1 MYAGVSFW
9 GREVDFLSL
18 MFLPPPRGTGGNQVQ
33 NASLTYFEHNVHK
46 ENRVTVI
53 LP

>member
-18 MFLPPPRGTGGNQVQ
+18 IFFFPRYTGANQVQ
-33 NASLTYFEHNVHK
+33 NASLTYFEDNMHK
-46 ENRVTVI
+46 GNRVTLI